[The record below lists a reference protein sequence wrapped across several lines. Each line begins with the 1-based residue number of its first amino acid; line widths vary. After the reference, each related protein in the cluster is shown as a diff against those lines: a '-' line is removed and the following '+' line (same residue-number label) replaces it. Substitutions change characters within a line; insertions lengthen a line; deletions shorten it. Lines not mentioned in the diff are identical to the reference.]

1 METQNDD
8 KNLELFIAKSL
19 INDVRSYG
27 DGIWEKNMAY
37 AKKLIEDKKPLHE
50 MKTFEIHTVIAYAG
64 LWLMDYE
71 FEDAQTARLYD
82 EMRDTFWQAVERLAQ
97 RKINYG
103 VPKKSEV

>member
-1 METQNDD
+1 MEERNND
-8 KNLELFIAKSL
+8 KNLEVFIAEL
-19 INDVRSYG
+19 MIEDVRLYE
-27 DGIWEKNMAY
+27 GIWAKNLAY

-64 LWLMDYE
+64 LWLMDYQ

-97 RKINYG
+97 RRINYG
-103 VPKKSEV
+103 MPKKN